1 MWLHHDLMIFLNM
14 QLGAGSVS
22 MPLLS
27 LGIFLGAMLLATYV
41 LARRYRS
48 RRLLLA
54 RIAELESLSGAGRAI
69 VQAELDVDAL
79 CALIAAE
86 SGKVIDNSTLQIG
99 LFEQSL
105 YHIHYWCING
115 RQQPIPQT
123 FDLREGTGIVGWVRE
138 SKQPLLIHDFEREM
152 LRLPARPRYISDT
165 PPRSGIFIPLVSG
178 EETLGVIAAQSDQPN
193 RFNEEDM
200 RRLMI
205 LANQAAAA
213 IAHARLF
220 AQAEKRAAQLELVGE
235 IGREISRVQSQDEIF
250 KQVVNLTAST
260 FGFHLVTIF
269 GVNGLAHG
277 RNDTVVMQASSRP
290 ELMQHHLEIAPGEG
304 LVGTAVAARQT
315 VISNDTR
322 HDDRFVSRWGLLEES
337 TRAEMAIPL
346 LVDGEL
352 LGVLDV
358 QSPQPGFFTSI
369 EKMTLETLAAET
381 SIAINKTQQLAR
393 QREQA
398 WLTTAQLQVA
408 EAIGHADSLD
418 DMLESVTRLAAM
430 LLGVSFCASLLWD
443 EEAQAYHCMTIYGGD
458 VQAARQVCP
467 IRVPLGEWPMLDAV
481 HDCQEPITTGKIPAW
496 LRTAVNFDPLV
507 TQIILQPLVTGQQML
522 GVMLVD
528 DLAGAGNGAVVFAR
542 RNELLH
548 DIAGQTAR
556 ALENAQLRAA
566 QQEEAWVN
574 TALFQVA
581 AAVNSLTDLNEI
593 LSTIVRLIPLL
604 VGVESAVILIWDS
617 VRHLFHPGPS
627 YGIGEMER
635 GLLETLAVDHD
646 EMQTLAPGLL
656 TPTEIATGAFKT
668 IGLPHWLERV
678 FRTSSACAFP
688 LSARGEL
695 VGLMLVGA
703 QPQLSHRRLNI
714 LTGIAHQAATAV
726 VNHQLYQ
733 EAAER
738 DRLERELD
746 VAREIQASLIPRDN
760 PAIPGCQVAGYWQ
773 AARQV
778 SGDFY
783 DFMELADGKWGILIA
798 DVADKGVPAAIFMAL
813 SRTILR
819 TIAFN
824 RTDPANTLIRANEII
839 GKDAQSD
846 LFVTVFY
853 AVWDAH
859 KEVLTYA
866 NGGHNPPLLLRA
878 DGQIQML
885 TTNGIAL
892 GVLPQVQ
899 IERRETVFRQGD
911 TLVLYTD
918 GVTEA
923 MNEDFDEFGLDRLR
937 VTVEAARQR
946 HPGEI
951 VTAVTQAIHVHAGDT
966 PQFDDIT
973 LVVMKR

>member
-1 MWLHHDLMIFLNM
+1 MDT
-14 QLGAGSVS
+14 GSVS

-27 LGIFLGAMLLATYV
+27 LGIFLGAMLLATYIAV
-41 LARRYRS
+41 RRYRS
-48 RRLLLA
+48 RQLLLA
-54 RIAELESLSGAGRAI
+54 RVAELESLSEAGRAI
-69 VQAELDVDAL
+69 VEAELDVDAL
-79 CALIAAE
+79 CALIATE
-86 SGKVIDNSTLQIG
+86 SGKVIDNGTLQIG

-105 YHIHYWCING
+105 YHIYYWCINS
-115 RQQPIPQT
+115 RQQPTPQT

-138 SKQPLLIHDFEREM
+138 SKRPLLIHDFEKEM
-152 LRLPARPRYISDT
+152 SRLPARPRYISDT
-165 PPRSGIFIPLVSG
+165 PPRSGIFIPLISG

-193 RFNEEDM
+193 RFNEEDL

-235 IGREISRVQSQDEIF
+235 IGREIGRVQSQDEIF

-269 GVNGLAHG
+269 GVNGRTDANGSADDHEA
-277 RNDTVVMQASSRP
+277 TVVMQASSRP
-290 ELMQHHLEIAPGEG
+290 ELMQQQLVVQPGEG
-304 LVGTAVAARQT
+304 LVGTAVATRQT

-322 HDDRFVSRWGLLEES
+322 HDDRFVYRWGVLEDS

-346 LVDGEL
+346 QVDDEL

-381 SIAINKTQQLAR
+381 AIAINKTQQLAR

-408 EAIGHADSLD
+408 EAIGHADSPD
-418 DMLESVTRLAAM
+418 DMLETVTRLAVM
-430 LLGVSFCASLLWD
+430 LLGVSFCATLLWD
-443 EEAQAYHCMTIYGGD
+443 EETQAYNCMTVYGREA
-458 VQAARQVCP
+458 QAARQLCP
-467 IRVPLGEWPMLDAV
+467 VRVRLGEWPMLDAV
-481 HDCQEPITTGKIPAW
+481 HECQEPVATSRIPAW
-496 LRTAVNFDPLV
+496 LQTAVNQPDDPPL
-507 TQIILQPLVTGQQML
+507 TQITIQPLVTGPQML

-528 DLAGAGNGAVVFAR
+528 NVAGVGNGTAVFSR
-542 RNELLH
+542 RNELLQ

-604 VGVESAVILIWDS
+604 VGVESAVILIWDNM
-617 VRHLFHPGPS
+617 RHLFHPGPS

-646 EMQTLAPGLL
+646 EMQSLAPGLL
-656 TPTEIATGAFKT
+656 THTEIATGEFKT

-688 LSARGEL
+688 LAARGEL

-703 QPQLSHRRLNI
+703 QPQLPHRRLNI

-760 PAIPGCQVAGYWQ
+760 PAITGCQVAGYWQ

-783 DFMELADGKWGILIA
+783 DFMELSDGKWGILIA

-866 NGGHNPPLLLRA
+866 NAGHNPPLLLRA
-878 DGQIQML
+878 DGQVQLL
-885 TTNGIAL
+885 TTQGIAL
-892 GVLPQVQ
+892 GVLPQAQ
-899 IERRETVFRQGD
+899 IERRETVFRRGD

-937 VTVEAARQR
+937 VTVETARQR

-951 VTAVTQAIHVHAGDT
+951 VTAVTQAIHIHAGDT